1 MIAAF
6 QSTGAKYGRKN
17 LRWLFKIPSA
27 HADSTSTPV
36 IGNRIRTTA
45 IRSSRRAPSK
55 PGVNT
60 LTSNGA
66 SRHAEQRD
74 CAGYAKQQCERG
86 ARDAPGLL
94 GAALPEQRRVRGNE
108 RRGERA
114 LAEQVLQQVREPQ
127 AGAEHVG
134 VQAGAEVGREHALA
148 HETDDAAREDA

>member
-36 IGNRIRTTA
+36 IGNRIRTTL

-60 LTSNGA
+60 LTSSGA
-66 SRHAEQRD
+66 SSTPSNEI
-74 CAGYAKQQCERG
+74 
-86 ARDAPGLL
+86 APAMPSSNAN
-94 GAALPEQRRVRGNE
+94 AAPATRPASAVLP
-108 RRGERA
+108 
-114 LAEQVLQQVREPQ
+114 
-127 AGAEHVG
+127 
-134 VQAGAEVGREHALA
+134 
-148 HETDDAAREDA
+148 